1 MIVPNLGQLPLD
13 LKAAPSYRANDFL
26 VTSCNADAVAW
37 VRRWPEWPG
46 RGLVIYGPSGCGK
59 SHLARIWQKRTG
71 ALLVRGTQLN
81 SNNLASVTGQ
91 ESVVIDGVEDAD
103 DRALLH
109 VYNEITQGRKTMFLT
124 STVPPANWPMVL
136 PDLVSRIST
145 LAVVGVGHP
154 DDALLQGI
162 LVKQFSDRQLQV
174 GTEVVIYLVSRMERS
189 FEAARQIVAVL
200 DAMALDRHRSVTVS
214 LAGEALERL
223 ADFWLVTDKSQD

>member
-1 MIVPNLGQLPLD
+1 MTAPYSGQLPLN
-13 LKAAPSYRANDFL
+13 LKATPSYQANDFL
-26 VTSCNADAVAW
+26 VTSCNADAMAW
-37 VRRWPEWPG
+37 LCRWPEWPG
-46 RGLVIYGPSGCGK
+46 RGLVIHGPSGCGK
-59 SHLARIWQKRTG
+59 SHLAQVWRKRAG
-71 ALLVRGTQLN
+71 ALLVQGTQLN
-81 SNNLASVTGQ
+81 GNNLESVTGQ
-91 ESVVIDGVEDAD
+91 QSVVVEGVEDAD

-109 VYNEITQGRKTMFLT
+109 LYNEIVQARNTMFLT
-124 STVPPANWPMVL
+124 STAPPANWSMVL

-145 LAVVGVGHP
+145 LAAVGIGQP

-174 GTEVVIYLVSRMERS
+174 GTDVVVYLVNRMERS

-200 DAMALDRHRSVTVS
+200 DVMALDRHRSVTVS